1 LIDRNAGPHIHN
13 AASPVQTRERAMRTI
28 VMLTRLARGAA
39 EAGVSPAELLARR
52 CGALLLGH

>member
-1 LIDRNAGPHIHN
+1 
-13 AASPVQTRERAMRTI
+13 MRTI